1 VAWSSFSKDVVDF
14 CSLLRFMLIVQRID
28 FFSLIG
34 LTVCSL
40 LYLAD
45 KMQTFMLYDIVLV
58 LVSVK
63 HLLFLLVRLSN
74 QL

>member
-1 VAWSSFSKDVVDF
+1 
-14 CSLLRFMLIVQRID
+14 MLIVQRID